1 MKYNLNITRKSIEEL
16 DLLQHHELELSNIN
30 KSNFVDLRSKF
41 PPVFEQGKL
50 GSCTANALCA
60 IISYNIKDFIGSRLF
75 LYYNERKLEN
85 DIPDDSGAELTDGI
99 KSLQMYGIC
108 PETDWIYDISKYAIK
123 PPDKCY
129 IDATVHK
136 AIQVKNLSN
145 DITMMKNTL
154 LSGYPFVVGINV
166 FESFESEYVVK
177 TGNVSMPHHNER
189 CLGGHAIVICG
200 YDDIKKIWIARNSWG
215 SNWGD
220 KGYFYLPY
228 LYLVDSSL
236 SSDLWTIYKMS

>member
-1 MKYNLNITRKSIEEL
+1 MKYNLKITRKSIEEL
-16 DLLQHHELELSNIN
+16 DLLQHHELELTSVN
-30 KSNFVDLRSKF
+30 KSNYVDLRSKF
-41 PPVFEQGKL
+41 PPVFEQGEL

-60 IISYNIKDFIGSRLF
+60 IITYNIKDFIGSRLF

-108 PETDWIYDISKYAIK
+108 PETDWIYDISKFAIK

-129 IDATVHK
+129 TDAAVHK

-166 FESFESEYVVK
+166 FESFESEYVAK
-177 TGNVSMPHHNER
+177 TGNVPMPHHNENK
-189 CLGGHAIVICG
+189 LGGHAIVICG

-220 KGYFYLPY
+220 NGYFYLPY